1 MELRISEN
9 INIATGI
16 DIVDNRR
23 IRKKIRDQKFIQRV
37 LSPTEIES
45 FERIKN
51 EKRKVEFLAG
61 RFSAKES
68 ITKALKFKPNFKN
81 ITVIPFSTVQIE
93 KIYLEKIKNELKV
106 KDLRINISISHET
119 NYTVSMSLILLFY

>member
-45 FERIKN
+45 FEQIKN

-93 KIYLEKIKNELKV
+93 KIHLEKIKNELKV